1 MKRTTQ
7 ITVVIILTTFLQ
19 CAVQDSFAQETR
31 TSGYQRNEGFI
42 DFYWSKEEG
51 RIYLEVE
58 RINEEFLYVNY
69 LSAGVGSNDIGLD
82 RGQIG
87 NQRIVKFIRSG
98 PKLLMIQP
106 NYDFVAKSDNNEEV
120 LSVEEAFA
128 QSVLWGF
135 YIEEEKNGKLL
146 IDLTEFLLSDAH
158 GISQKLK
165 NDNQG
170 NYQIDLSRSAI
181 YLPRTKNFKDN
192 TDFESILTFTGT
204 PEGGYIRSVTP
215 TPEAITVR
223 VHHSFVR
230 LPDDQYKP
238 RKFDPR
244 SGYYAMSYQDYAT
257 PIEES
262 LTKRLIYRHRL
273 EKKNPNA
280 ALSEPV
286 EPIIYYVDKGAP
298 EPVKSALI
306 EGARWWNQAFEKAG
320 YKNAFRVDV
329 LPDSIDPLDINYN
342 VIQWVHRS
350 TRGWSYGSWIADP
363 RTGEILKGHV
373 SLGSLRIRQDYLIAT
388 GLLQPFENDSIP
400 PEMLEMA
407 LARLRQL
414 SAHEV
419 GHTLGLYHNF
429 AASADRRASV
439 MDYPHPYIQL
449 DKNGEIDISD
459 AYDTGI
465 GEWDEFTIKYG
476 YSDFAPDQDEN
487 SKLNQIID
495 DWIEK
500 GYHFITDSDAR
511 PKGGAH
517 PRAHLWDNGKDP
529 ASELTRLIK
538 VRKVVLNNFSTNA
551 ILKGEPIS
559 TIEEVLAPMYFMHRY
574 QVEAAAKLIGGVD
587 YAYKIKGDKLP
598 LPATISRAAQKAA
611 IESLTQTLTN
621 DFLIIPE
628 ALLKLLSP
636 KVPGYW
642 RTRESFKSNNGPTFD
657 PVAAAETSAEMT
669 FSMVFNPQRME
680 RVIQQHLSDKNQIGW
695 NDIMEALYEATW
707 ESDYPEGLGKE
718 IKMAIE
724 KRFFFHLLDLSI
736 DDASSEAVKALA
748 NQEVENL
755 ISKVTEKKINDSIVK
770 AHYNHVVRLYSQ
782 FLLNPQEFKIAQPLS
797 PPDGSPIGMD
807 CMMD

>member
-1 MKRTTQ
+1 MRK
-7 ITVVIILTTFLQ
+7 IILLTLITF
-19 CAVQDSFAQETR
+19 CFSNTHAQDDIRSSSEKRA
-31 TSGYQRNEGFI
+31 GFI
-42 DFYWSKEEG
+42 DFYWSEKEG
-51 RIYLEVE
+51 KIYLDIEK
-58 RINEEFLYVNY
+58 INEEFLYVNY

-98 PKLLMIQP
+98 PKLLLIQP
-106 NYDFVAKSDNNEEV
+106 NYDFVAKSDNNEEIR
-120 LSVEEAFA
+120 SVEEAFA

-135 YIEEEKNGKLL
+135 YIEDERNGKLL
-146 IDLTEFLLSDAH
+146 IDLTDFLLSDVH
-158 GISQKLK
+158 GISQTLK
-165 NDNQG
+165 QSGQG
-170 NYQIDLSRSAI
+170 NYHIDPSRSAM

-215 TPEAITVR
+215 TPEAVTVR
-223 VHHSFVR
+223 VHHSFIR

-244 SGYYAMSYQDYAT
+244 SGYYAMSYQDYAS
-257 PIEES
+257 PIETS
-262 LTKRLIYRHRL
+262 LTKRFIYRHRL
-273 EKKNPNA
+273 EKKNPHA
-280 ALSEPV
+280 SLSEPV
-286 EPIIYYVDKGAP
+286 KPIIYYVDKGAP

-320 YKNAFRVDV
+320 YKNAFQVDV
-329 LPDSIDPLDINYN
+329 LPDSVDPLDINYN

-363 RTGEILKGHV
+363 RTGEIIKGHV

-388 GLLQPFENDSIP
+388 GLLQPFKNDSIP

-429 AASADRRASV
+429 AASADGRASV

-449 DKNGEIDISD
+449 DINGEIDLSD

-476 YSDFAPDQDEN
+476 YSDFGPNQNEAHEL
-487 SKLNQIID
+487 KQIID

-517 PRAHLWDNGKDP
+517 PLAHLWDNGKDP
-529 ASELTRLIK
+529 ASELNRLIK
-538 VRKVVLNNFSTNA
+538 VRKVVLDNFSMYA
-551 ILKGEPIS
+551 ISRGEPIS
-559 TIEEVLAPMYFMHRY
+559 NIEEVLAPMYFMHRY

-587 YAYKIKGDKLP
+587 YAYKVRGDNLP
-598 LPATISRAAQKAA
+598 LPKVISRDAQKAA
-611 IESLTQTLTN
+611 IKSLTQTLN
-621 DFLIIPE
+621 PEFLSIPKD
-628 ALLKLLSP
+628 LLKLLSP
-636 KVPGYW
+636 KAPGYW
-642 RTRESFKSNNGPTFD
+642 RTRESFKSKTGATFD
-657 PVAAAETSAEMT
+657 PVTAAETSAEMT
-669 FSMVFNPQRME
+669 FSMIFNAQRME
-680 RVIQQHLSDKNQIGW
+680 RVIQQHLTDKNQIGW
-695 NDIMEALYEATW
+695 SDILEPLYEATW
-707 ESDYPEGLGKE
+707 ESNYPDGLGKE
-718 IKMAIE
+718 IKMAVE
-724 KRFFFHLLDLSI
+724 KRLFFHLLDLSI
-736 DDASSEAVKALA
+736 NDASSEAVKAMA
-748 NQEVENL
+748 NREVENL
-755 ISKVTEKKINDSIVK
+755 ISKITDKKANDSIIE
-770 AHYNHVVRLYSQ
+770 AHYNHVIRLYSQ
-782 FLLNPQEFKIAQPLS
+782 FLSSPYDFKISQPLS

-807 CMMD
+807 CMN